1 MGETAG
7 PVPSLTRDAFI
18 ARFGGVFEHSA
29 WVAEGAFD
37 RGLGPDANGAA
48 GLHAAMVDIM
58 RAAPR
63 DRQLALINAHPD
75 LAGRLARAGRLT
87 ADSTK
92 EQASAGLDMLTD
104 DERTRFETMN
114 DAYKARF
121 GFPFIMAVKGASK
134 AQILEA
140 FERRLGHDAT
150 QEFATALEQ
159 IEKIARLRLDDMLG

>member
-1 MGETAG
+1 
-7 PVPSLTRDAFI
+7 
-18 ARFGGVFEHSA
+18 
-29 WVAEGAFD
+29 
-37 RGLGPDANGAA
+37 
-48 GLHAAMVDIM
+48 
-58 RAAPR
+58 
-63 DRQLALINAHPD
+63 
-75 LAGRLARAGRLT
+75 
-87 ADSTK
+87 
-92 EQASAGLDMLTD
+92 MLTD